1 MNRGVFYKGG
11 LRMKKKILV
20 GLAALAVIAGFSAFA
35 ATPSAQ
41 DAPLS
46 NSYGQG
52 YCYDGNDGYC
62 QGPRRGGCYNGQNNC
77 YNDNGYCQ
85 GPRRGCRANTQAGCQ
100 GWQNCPAYD
109 NQR

>member
-1 MNRGVFYKGG
+1 
-11 LRMKKKILV
+11 MKKKILV

-85 GPRRGCRANTQAGCQ
+85 GPCQ
-100 GWQNCPAYD
+100 YTGRLSGLAELPGLRQPALSS
-109 NQR
+109 